1 MNTEAYIK
9 EALKKHR
16 IEADGELGKY
26 ILPLCVSGIEDEIRK
41 TIENHASKI
50 IKKEAV
56 KFLFPHAKKK
66 TSKSP
71 AKRIGGES
79 NPGGNPAQ
87 NGQHSG

>member
-1 MNTEAYIK
+1 MNTEAYVK

-41 TIENHASKI
+41 TIENHVAKI

-56 KFLFPHAKKK
+56 KFLFPAKKK

-79 NPGGNPAQ
+79 NSGGNPAQ
-87 NGQHSG
+87 NGQHDG